1 MVLKKSYNKA
11 NIELYWSHGMGVSLS
26 IKNVPDDWVER
37 LRERAERHHRSLQGE
52 LMSILELTL
61 EPEKRRTVEE
71 LLEEIRKQGFSTPSE
86 AAAMIRADRDGR

>member
-1 MVLKKSYNKA
+1 
-11 NIELYWSHGMGVSLS
+11 MGVSLS

-37 LRERAERHHRSLQGE
+37 LRERADRHHRSLQGE

-61 EPEKRRTVEE
+61 EPDKRRTVEE